1 MAGCSG
7 GKGSSFRGKA
17 GSSGG
22 KASPSTPFQVHRGG
36 RGRGAAGDNERLSWE
51 EPIMGV
57 SSEGSWLHGG
67 NKRGSLKV
75 LGYERELG

>member
-1 MAGCSG
+1 
-7 GKGSSFRGKA
+7 
-17 GSSGG
+17 
-22 KASPSTPFQVHRGG
+22 
-36 RGRGAAGDNERLSWE
+36 
-51 EPIMGV
+51 MGV